1 MNPKIQ
7 KLRAEQEK
15 NEEKIRKLEA
25 RNAELKEQ
33 IRELEN
39 TDIVGIV
46 RDTGITPEEL
56 AALLLTLK
64 QEKKEAAANEG

>member
-7 KLRAEQEK
+7 NLRAEQEK
-15 NEEKIRKLEA
+15 NNEKIRKLQD

-56 AALLLTLK
+56 AALLQTLK

>member
-15 NEEKIRKLEA
+15 NAEKIRKLEA

-56 AALLLTLK
+56 AALLLNLK
-64 QEKKEAAANEG
+64 QEKKEAAEHEA

>member
-15 NEEKIRKLEA
+15 NNEKIRKLQE

-56 AALLLTLK
+56 AALLQTLK
-64 QEKKEAAANEG
+64 QEKKEAADHEA

>member
-33 IRELEN
+33 IREMEN

-64 QEKKEAAANEG
+64 QEKKEAADHEA